1 MSFCCFKCFRHP
13 YLRRY
18 ILKNGKKGDCK
29 YCGEVS
35 VRGVPPRNLRELF
48 EPVVECYEPVE
59 QDVHYSAHGI
69 RDACDFESLSY
80 LLDEDWQVF
89 SEYLDA
95 TGRDRLMDDIWICP
109 GREADGHYDTP
120 PSEPWAHKDDRI
132 WDVSPEQ
139 MWRWFAE
146 AAKDEQ
152 WDDIDSDEAGEL
164 VHPQKW
170 IGFSIRHRNAVK
182 VITPRTVLYRGRAG
196 HTKLSFSEA
205 IPAPWPPEEMHA
217 PPAHLAKHYRVNR
230 EGVSVFYCAGDIET
244 ALHESGREPGTLVSL
259 RRVAAKRRLKLADLT
274 KFHGV
279 AQPFGV
285 RNFASI
291 ERHARLLQ
299 QLNIVLSSPVN
310 EADTKREY
318 IPTQVL
324 ADAIQEEGFDGLCF
338 RSSKHHG
345 GINIVVFNP
354 DDMRVLSTS
363 TEACVRTVPPNL
375 ERLMMEAMAGC

>member
-1 MSFCCFKCFRHP
+1 
-13 YLRRY
+13 
-18 ILKNGKKGDCK
+18 
-29 YCGEVS
+29 
-35 VRGVPPRNLRELF
+35 
-48 EPVVECYEPVE
+48 
-59 QDVHYSAHGI
+59 
-69 RDACDFESLSY
+69 
-80 LLDEDWQVF
+80 
-89 SEYLDA
+89 
-95 TGRDRLMDDIWICP
+95 
-109 GREADGHYDTP
+109 
-120 PSEPWAHKDDRI
+120 
-132 WDVSPEQ
+132 
-139 MWRWFAE
+139 
-146 AAKDEQ
+146 
-152 WDDIDSDEAGEL
+152 
-164 VHPQKW
+164 
-170 IGFSIRHRNAVK
+170 